1 MYLHLIYGKIFE
13 LNIGISMK
21 GMRGSKKFCQS
32 GVQLSQEIFL
42 VDEGRED
49 PNITKSGPFEWRFAG
64 GPMMAQH

>member
-1 MYLHLIYGKIFE
+1 
-13 LNIGISMK
+13 MK